1 MQQVA
6 ELIPLVLFFGT
17 YFLKGQVIQAGP
29 VEIVFDGFMSA
40 TLVFMIATAVVAV
53 AVWVK
58 QRTIE
63 KRLLFLTLIVL
74 VMGSLTLAFH
84 NNQFIMWKPTIFNWG
99 ISLALLGSRL
109 IFKNSLMKLTLGKQL
124 ALPDVAWLRLD
135 LLWFFNC
142 LIVGSINLYV
152 AYQYSEATWI
162 TFKLYSSI
170 GFTVFLSIAT
180 ALIVAPYL
188 SQQDETPSTG
198 S

>member
-17 YFLKGQVIQAGP
+17 YFLKGQVIEVGP
-29 VEIVFDGFMSA
+29 VTLVFDGFMSA
-40 TLVFMIATAVVAV
+40 TLVFMIASAVVAI
-53 AVWVK
+53 AVWLK
-58 QRTIE
+58 HRTIE
-63 KRLLFLTLIVL
+63 KRLLFLTLIIL

-109 IFKNSLMKLTLGKQL
+109 VFKNSLMKLTLGKQL
-124 ALPDVAWLRLD
+124 ALPDVVWLRLD

-170 GFTVFLSIAT
+170 GFTVALSIAT
-180 ALIVAPYL
+180 AAIVAPYL
-188 SQQDETPSTG
+188 SQDDSPTTEV
-198 S
+198 